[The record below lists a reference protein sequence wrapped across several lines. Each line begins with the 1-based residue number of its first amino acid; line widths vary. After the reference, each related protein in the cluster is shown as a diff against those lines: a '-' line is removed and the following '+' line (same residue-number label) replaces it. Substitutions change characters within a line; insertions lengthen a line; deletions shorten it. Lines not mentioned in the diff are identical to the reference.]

1 MVLHGRGLSIHS
13 AAIAGA
19 FGKLP
24 AAAAF
29 RKDAHSK
36 GQPDELVLTTAS
48 NVPAGDAA
56 IEIAYDAPFAEG
68 LHGLY
73 RVEDGGK
80 NYAFTQFEPIGARLA
95 FPCFD
100 EPGFKVPFEIALT
113 VPKDLVAL
121 SNMPEAKRTP
131 SADGT
136 AVTVEFDRSPALPT
150 YLVALA
156 VGPIELRDG
165 AASGSVPIRLGA
177 VPGRTNLADFALAAA
192 KEHLGILEKYFG
204 SPYPYPKLD
213 LLAVPNF
220 SSGAMENAGLVT
232 FREERLLLDE
242 RTASTA
248 MRRAASNTIAHE
260 LAHMW
265 FGDLVTLAWW
275 NDIWLNEGFA
285 TWMATRVLD
294 TWRPELGA
302 GVDQLGSVAYVLNVD
317 TLSSARKVRQ
327 PVQSTTEAL
336 EAFDG
341 ITYEKGAALL
351 RMVERWISPESFQKG
366 VAAYLGAHRFGN
378 ATANDLFGALG
389 HASGQD
395 VAAVLGSFT
404 EQTGVPAVQPS
415 ACRVENGKPVVD
427 VAETEYRPLGSA
439 KASGKQ
445 WRIPVCLRFP
455 AGGEEA
461 QACAL
466 VVGAPARVT
475 LPGAT
480 CPPWIHP
487 NAEQAGYYH
496 ATLPLGALVTL
507 AKLPRGAL
515 TVRER
520 VGILLD
526 AWSLVESGVVAAGD
540 FLSLTELYRGDTEQ
554 AAWQR
559 IVDSLELLDDEV
571 VDARERSALAG
582 FAKRLLAPEARA
594 LGWEPKLKEAEGDRL
609 RRRLVLEGLG
619 RVGRDEATLAKARA
633 VTERWLGDPN
643 AVDGDSAAVALPLA
657 ARNGDA
663 GLFERFLARLTK
675 AGTPAE
681 RVLALNAL
689 AAFSDPKL
697 VRRALEL
704 VLDGTVRV
712 QDQLYI
718 FRGVFGRSDVRK
730 NAFEIV
736 AERLDQFLQ
745 KVPPFARGRVVPLFA
760 RSCSD
765 QEGERARALFEPR
778 LSTLE
783 GADRGLAQA
792 LEATH
797 RCSALREHHRGPL
810 GAWLTSPA
818 KRALP

>member
-1 MVLHGRGLSIHS
+1 
-13 AAIAGA
+13 
-19 FGKLP
+19 
-24 AAAAF
+24 
-29 RKDAHSK
+29 
-36 GQPDELVLTTAS
+36 
-48 NVPAGDAA
+48 
-56 IEIAYDAPFAEG
+56 
-68 LHGLY
+68 
-73 RVEDGGK
+73 
-80 NYAFTQFEPIGARLA
+80 
-95 FPCFD
+95 
-100 EPGFKVPFEIALT
+100 
-113 VPKDLVAL
+113 
-121 SNMPEAKRTP
+121 
-131 SADGT
+131 
-136 AVTVEFDRSPALPT
+136 
-150 YLVALA
+150 
-156 VGPIELRDG
+156 
-165 AASGSVPIRLGA
+165 
-177 VPGRTNLADFALAAA
+177 
-192 KEHLGILEKYFG
+192 
-204 SPYPYPKLD
+204 
-213 LLAVPNF
+213 
-220 SSGAMENAGLVT
+220 
-232 FREERLLLDE
+232 
-242 RTASTA
+242 
-248 MRRAASNTIAHE
+248 
-260 LAHMW
+260 
-265 FGDLVTLAWW
+265 
-275 NDIWLNEGFA
+275 
-285 TWMATRVLD
+285 
-294 TWRPELGA
+294 
-302 GVDQLGSVAYVLNVD
+302 
-317 TLSSARKVRQ
+317 
-327 PVQSTTEAL
+327 
-336 EAFDG
+336 
-341 ITYEKGAALL
+341 
-351 RMVERWISPESFQKG
+351 
-366 VAAYLGAHRFGN
+366 
-378 ATANDLFGALG
+378 
-389 HASGQD
+389 
-395 VAAVLGSFT
+395 
-404 EQTGVPAVQPS
+404 
-415 ACRVENGKPVVD
+415 
-427 VAETEYRPLGSA
+427 
-439 KASGKQ
+439 
-445 WRIPVCLRFP
+445 
-455 AGGEEA
+455 
-461 QACAL
+461 
-466 VVGAPARVT
+466 
-475 LPGAT
+475 
-480 CPPWIHP
+480 
-487 NAEQAGYYH
+487 
-496 ATLPLGALVTL
+496 VTL
-507 AKLPRGAL
+507 AKLPRDAL